1 MGLHDVDGSHLLLV
15 DVAAAGP
22 ARLANVVPRVL
33 IRSPTPGDESY
44 RVWFNRG
51 PKSGIDGE
59 GQGHSGHFEKKL
71 TTFSPKK

>member
-1 MGLHDVDGSHLLLV
+1 MDGSHLLLV
-15 DVAAAGP
+15 DVAAAEP

-33 IRSPTPGDESY
+33 IRLPTPGDESD

-51 PKSGIDGE
+51 PKSGIDGGE

-71 TTFSPKK
+71 TTFSPKIIK